1 MGETFSI
8 TDSLVGAAIAL
19 FSAILSG
26 VVILIFEKKMEA
38 RKDFVRDREIASA
51 LAFSI
56 LARAADISACNRT
69 LKRAIDECFS
79 DVEGTMQAE
88 YDPGIKVVPIVGFPE
103 FYESLSPSE
112 MSLILRTGDS
122 GLLEELLSLFR
133 NFLTTIKLVAKFNL
147 IREEYS
153 RRVTELAKDS
163 IPSDHGTEHFVMDET
178 GRRVSDAIVG
188 NLNVLV
194 AEMINSSDNDL
205 RRSRELVSRLQT
217 AFREIDGLNVPTV
230 KFEEE

>member
-8 TDSLVGAAIAL
+8 IDSLVGAAIAL

-26 VVILIFEKKMEA
+26 GVLLFVEKKMET
-38 RKDFVRDREIASA
+38 RKDVARDREIASA

-56 LARAADISACNRT
+56 LARVADISACNRT

-79 DVEGTMQAE
+79 DVEGTLQAD

-112 MSLILRTGDS
+112 MGLILRTGDS

-133 NFLTTIKLVAKFNL
+133 NFQTTIKLVAKFTL

-153 RRVTELAKDS
+153 RLIPELSKDS
-163 IPSDHGTEHFVMDET
+163 IPSDGGNEVYVMDEA
-178 GRRVSDAIVG
+178 GRRVSDAMVG
-188 NLNVLV
+188 KLNGLV
-194 AEMINSSDNDL
+194 AEMIDSSEIDL
-205 RRSRELVSRLQT
+205 KRSRELVSRLQT
-217 AFREIDGLNVPTV
+217 AFREIDGLNAPTV
-230 KFEEE
+230 KFEKE